1 MDVVTLSFLVLGAIG
16 AGGVV
21 LHYAGYIPRPYR
33 DRLERTE
40 TTLAANL
47 AALAPRIGVEVER
60 ALHRVAAAQ
69 RGIVAD
75 IGLEVEG
82 ALNRV
87 AEKQRGEMAEAAKAA
102 EAEIATQLNSA
113 KMSMVRSVG
122 VDKQFRGQVDAAMAE
137 AILGPAK
144 PILAQF
150 APSLL
155 EAIEDNPSL
164 LPMIMEHPL
173 FQKYIAPR
181 LAALLGRGAV
191 QTATEVEDYGS
202 VVR

>member
-1 MDVVTLSFLVLGAIG
+1 MDVITLSFLVLGAIG
-16 AGGVV
+16 AGGVI
-21 LHYAGYIPRPYR
+21 LHYLGYIPKPYR

-47 AALAPRIGVEVER
+47 AALPPRIGAE
-60 ALHRVAAAQ
+60 L
-69 RGIVAD
+69 
-75 IGLEVEG
+75 EG

-87 AEKQRGEMAEAAKAA
+87 AEAQRAIVEADVKSAEAAVAG
-102 EAEIATQLNSA
+102 QLESA
-113 KMSMVRSVG
+113 RMSMVRSVG
-122 VDKQFRGQVDAAMAE
+122 VEKQFRGQVDAAMAE

-155 EAIEDNPSL
+155 NAIEDNPSL

-173 FQKYIAPR
+173 FRKYVAPR
-181 LAALLGRGAV
+181 LEALLGRGPV
-191 QTATEVEDYGS
+191 QTATEVEEYGS

>member
-1 MDVVTLSFLVLGAIG
+1 MDVLTVSFLVFGAIG

-47 AALAPRIGVEVER
+47 AALAPRIGVEVES
-60 ALHRVAAAQ
+60 ALNRVAAAQ
-69 RGIVAD
+69 RAITEAD
-75 IGLEVEG
+75 LKT
-82 ALNRV
+82 
-87 AEKQRGEMAEAAKAA
+87 AEEAV
-102 EAEIATQLNSA
+102 ATQLNSA

-122 VDKQFRGQVDAAMAE
+122 VEKQFRGQVDAAMAE

-150 APSLL
+150 APALL
-155 EAIEDNPSL
+155 NAIEDNPSL
-164 LPMIMEHPL
+164 LPMIIEHPL
-173 FQKYIAPR
+173 FKKYIAPR
-181 LAALLGRGAV
+181 LEALLGRGPV